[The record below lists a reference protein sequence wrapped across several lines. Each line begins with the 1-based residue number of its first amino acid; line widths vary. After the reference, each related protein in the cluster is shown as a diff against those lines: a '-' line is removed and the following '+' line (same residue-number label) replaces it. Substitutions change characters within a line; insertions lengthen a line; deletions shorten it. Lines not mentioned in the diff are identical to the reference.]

1 MTIMEHNLFD
11 EFNERTTRVIV
22 VPTLN
27 NESYQ
32 ICIKFIVSVITKTMQ
47 MPLTKQIL
55 TSLRRENNTLLL
67 IIYSSTHYKSKLP
80 IHMELNGAQTKSIAS
95 IRINQTELT
104 LPLTSRNETAHGTT
118 IKNPMIRYDAQV
130 H

>member
-1 MTIMEHNLFD
+1 MTIMEHNLFN
-11 EFNERTTRVIV
+11 EFNERTTWVIV

-55 TSLRRENNTLLL
+55 TFIE
-67 IIYSSTHYKSKLP
+67 KG
-80 IHMELNGAQTKSIAS
+80 E
-95 IRINQTELT
+95 
-104 LPLTSRNETAHGTT
+104 
-118 IKNPMIRYDAQV
+118 
-130 H
+130 

>member
-1 MTIMEHNLFD
+1 MTIMEHNLFN

-47 MPLTKQIL
+47 MPLAKQIL
-55 TSLRRENNTLLL
+55 TFIE
-67 IIYSSTHYKSKLP
+67 KG
-80 IHMELNGAQTKSIAS
+80 E
-95 IRINQTELT
+95 
-104 LPLTSRNETAHGTT
+104 
-118 IKNPMIRYDAQV
+118 
-130 H
+130 

>member
-1 MTIMEHNLFD
+1 MTIMGHNLFN
-11 EFNERTTRVIV
+11 EFNERTTWVIV

-55 TSLRRENNTLLL
+55 TFIE
-67 IIYSSTHYKSKLP
+67 KG
-80 IHMELNGAQTKSIAS
+80 E
-95 IRINQTELT
+95 
-104 LPLTSRNETAHGTT
+104 
-118 IKNPMIRYDAQV
+118 
-130 H
+130 